1 MMEMSGGNR
10 SKFRMRLAAFVL
22 TALLG
27 LSAIAMLALNVSR
40 DITRLN
46 SASSDNIQWTLSQ
59 TEVEFLQFDLA
70 LSQAQLAEN
79 PDFRSLRRKFD
90 VFFSRI
96 RTLQQ
101 ASIYSDLREVP
112 EFAANLAT
120 VGAYLEAAVPVI
132 DGETRALRDALPSLK
147 AQSEAIRPDVR
158 SLSVS
163 GLNFFAEESDF
174 RRNAL
179 SGTMMRL
186 AIAIAVLI
194 AAMAVLACYL
204 AFLNSQNVRRRTQA
218 IEASER
224 MNIVTSTSLD
234 AVVVADTSG
243 RIKDFNAAA
252 EQIFGHS
259 AKEAVGCDLGE
270 LIVPERHRAAHH
282 AGMARLRKTGEKRV
296 VGSGRFKLEAKRASG
311 EVFPVELAIQSADTK
326 DGEVFI
332 AFLRDISSQVQA
344 EAELVLARDRA
355 MAGEKAKT
363 DFLAT
368 MSHEIRTPLNG
379 LLGNLTLLEET
390 RLSARQSRYIRNMH
404 TSGKLLMSHISD
416 VLDITKFDA
425 GKLRLHPVD
434 MNIST
439 LLQDIVDS
447 QSGAAAGN
455 GSTLEWGWTGP
466 PLNWIHADQDRIQHI
481 LMNIVGNAVKFTKD
495 GRISITAQASAAEEG
510 KSILHITVQDSG
522 IGIDPDLLPHIFDD
536 FATGDSSYDREVGG
550 TGLGLG
556 IAQRFV
562 KALGGSIT
570 VESTSEEGSVFD
582 VSLPVHAIAAPE
594 QTVEVPDAASA
605 RNCANVLLVEDNEIN
620 RQVAREMLTA
630 QGHKVTEAHN
640 GRQAVEMATHTAFDL
655 ILMDISMPV
664 MDGRSAARAIRAGGG
679 VSAHAPIIA
688 VTANAMAEEQEA
700 FLKDGM
706 NDVLTKPLTRQGLLQ
721 LIADNPSPA
730 QRAQDGA
737 VLRSQQLIE
746 LEETVGAEA
755 LKPLLSRFAAEME
768 AFLQSLD
775 NGQDL
780 VARDTASEAHRIAG
794 SAATFGLPEL
804 RGALICLEQAAL
816 NQDAQA
822 AEQALVPIRTAWA
835 ATRSVLNL
843 S

>member
-1 MMEMSGGNR
+1 MAGRKR
-10 SKFRMRLAAFVL
+10 SKIWLRLAAFGFPAMMGFAAI
-22 TALLG
+22 ALL
-27 LSAIAMLALNVSR
+27 AFNVSR

-70 LSQAQLAEN
+70 LSQAQLEEA
-79 PDFRSLRRKFD
+79 PDVRSLRRRFD

-96 RTLQQ
+96 RTLRQ

-112 EFAANLAT
+112 EFADNLAT
-120 VGAYLEAAVPVI
+120 VGAYLEAVVPDI
-132 DGETRALRDALPSLK
+132 DSGTSALQEALPALK

-163 GLNFFAEESDF
+163 GLNYFAEESDS

-179 SGTMMRL
+179 SGTLMQL
-186 AIAIAVLI
+186 AAAIAVLV
-194 AAMAVLACYL
+194 AALAILACYL
-204 AFLNSQNVRRRTQA
+204 AFLNVQNVRRRTQA
-218 IEASER
+218 LEASER
-224 MNIVTSTSLD
+224 MNIVTSTALD

-243 RIKDFNAAA
+243 RIVDFNAAA

-259 AKEAVGCDLGE
+259 AKDAVGCDLGE
-270 LIVPERHRAAHH
+270 LIVPDHHRAAHE

-296 VGSGRFKLEAKRASG
+296 VGSGRFKLEAKRANG

-332 AFLRDISSQVQA
+332 AFLRDISHQVQA

-390 RLSARQSRYIRNMH
+390 RLSTRQSRYIRNMQ

-425 GKLRLHPVD
+425 GKLRLHTVD

-439 LLQDIVDS
+439 LLKDIVDS
-447 QSGAAAGN
+447 LSGAAAGN
-455 GSTLEWGWTGP
+455 GSTLEWGWTGA
-466 PLNWIHADQDRIQHI
+466 PLNWVHADRDRIQHI

-510 KSILHITVQDSG
+510 KTILRISVRDTG
-522 IGIDPDLLPHIFDD
+522 IGIDPGLLPHIFDD

-562 KALGGSIT
+562 KALGGRIT
-570 VESTSEEGSVFD
+570 VESTPGEGSVFTI
-582 VSLPVHAIAAPE
+582 SFPVQAIAAPE
-594 QTVEVPDAASA
+594 PKGEAQFTAPA
-605 RNCANVLLVEDNEIN
+605 RKRANVLLVEDNEIN
-620 RQVAREMLTA
+620 RHVAREMLTA
-630 QGHKVTEAHN
+630 QGHFVTEAHN
-640 GRQAVEMATHTAFDL
+640 GREAVEMAEETGFDL

-664 MDGRSAARAIRAGGG
+664 MDGRSAARAIRKGGG
-679 VSAHAPIIA
+679 ASARAPIIA

-706 NDVLTKPLTRQGLLQ
+706 NDVLTKPLTREGLLQ
-721 LIADNPSPA
+721 LIADHPSPA
-730 QRAQDGA
+730 PPAPEGA
-737 VLRSQQLIE
+737 ALRSQQLIE

-755 LKPLLSRFAAEME
+755 LKPLLNRFAAEME
-768 AFLQSLD
+768 AFLKSLE

-780 VARDTASEAHRIAG
+780 AANETAVEAHWIAG

-804 RGALICLEQAAL
+804 RSALIRLEKAAL
-816 NQDAQA
+816 SQERQA
-822 AEQALVPIRTAWA
+822 AEDALSPLRNAW
-835 ATRSVLNL
+835 TSTKPVLNL
-843 S
+843 F